1 MGDLSEK
8 ISVSTASLGLV
19 LVITYTRKV
28 MCFMLSFQVFAFIM
42 QHPERWAGWT
52 RVKREREQNDSI
64 HLLVNKVVV
73 NLGYE
78 SPSRDLWWSP
88 GLRQGGCGSL
98 PRVTLREPR
107 GRSWSF
113 LVQLPWQALNRQ
125 GGKTAPH
132 SNVGS
137 PQCPRV
143 CQKVVP
149 GEHKGQGG
157 PSHPSSPQEAQQQ
170 KPESFCAPCT
180 AVSICMLSFPS
191 TMRSRPITNVWSS
204 GSRESWSS
212 RSSLSLRLVC
222 KQANCKRLTYY
233 RVPCP
238 RESLFFV
245 PF

>member
-8 ISVSTASLGLV
+8 ISISTASLGLV

-125 GGKTAPH
+125 TGRKNCPAFKCGKSPVSQSVSEGGSWRTQGAG
-132 SNVGS
+132 GS
-137 PQCPRV
+137 F
-143 CQKVVP
+143 
-149 GEHKGQGG
+149 
-157 PSHPSSPQEAQQQ
+157 SSQ
-170 KPESFCAPCT
+170 F
-180 AVSICMLSFPS
+180 
-191 TMRSRPITNVWSS
+191 SS
-204 GSRESWSS
+204 GSPAAKAREFLC
-212 RSSLSLRLVC
+212 SLHCCQYLHAFLPLHHEI
-222 KQANCKRLTYY
+222 KTYY
-233 RVPCP
+233 QCLILWKSGELEQQEQSFPATG
-238 RESLFFV
+238 L
-245 PF
+245 